1 MSKTFGLIYLA
12 VLLIIVLVFILYG
25 HPDEAIKTLLI
36 GAATALLS
44 KIQTVFDYFFG
55 SSQGS
60 KDKDAALA
68 SATAPKTGETP

>member
-1 MSKTFGLIYLA
+1 MTKQFGLIYLA
-12 VLLIIVLVFILYG
+12 ALLIIVLVLLLFG
-25 HPDEAIKTLLI
+25 HPDDAIKTLLI

-44 KIQTVFDYFFG
+44 KIQTVYDFFFG

-68 SATAPKTGETP
+68 AQSPKPGDPQ

>member
-1 MSKTFGLIYLA
+1 MSKNFGLIYLA
-12 VLLIIVLVFILYG
+12 ALLMAVLLFLLFG

-44 KIQTVFDYFFG
+44 KIQTVFDFFFG

-60 KDKDAALA
+60 KDKDAIINK
-68 SATAPKTGETP
+68 SGDVP